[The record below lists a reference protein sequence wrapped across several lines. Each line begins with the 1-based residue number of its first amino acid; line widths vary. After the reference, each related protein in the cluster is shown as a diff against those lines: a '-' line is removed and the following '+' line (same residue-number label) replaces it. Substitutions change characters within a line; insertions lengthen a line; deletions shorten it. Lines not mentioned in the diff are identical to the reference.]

1 MQIVLTE
8 GVTEKQVIEKMR
20 SKPKWNW
27 MMWEMEWQ
35 RTQDIVDWCVAMSLM
50 SLMQEVM

>member
-1 MQIVLTE
+1 MQIVLTN
-8 GVTEKQVIEKMR
+8 GVTKEQVLEKMR

-50 SLMQEVM
+50 QEVM

>member
-1 MQIVLTE
+1 MQLVLID
-8 GVTEKQVIEKMR
+8 GVTKEEVRDRILEH
-20 SKPKWNW
+20 PKWNW

-35 RTQDIVDWCVAMSLM
+35 RTQTDVDFCVAM

>member
-1 MQIVLTE
+1 MQIVLID
-8 GVTEKQVIEKMR
+8 GVTVEDVKDRISEHPR
-20 SKPKWNW
+20 WNW

-35 RTQDIVDWCVAMSLM
+35 RTQRDVDFCVAM